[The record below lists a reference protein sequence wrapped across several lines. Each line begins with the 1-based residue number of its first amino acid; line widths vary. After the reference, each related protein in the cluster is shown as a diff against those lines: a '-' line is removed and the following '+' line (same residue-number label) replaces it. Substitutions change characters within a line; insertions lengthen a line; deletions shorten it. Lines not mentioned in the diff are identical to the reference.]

1 VILTRKRGPLTVK
14 ISKSYSWPLF
24 TAIAICLL
32 PPLLCGAARK
42 QVPKPKL
49 RVAADGLP
57 SGHDTPEGA
66 ACDLARSFIN
76 RDEKL
81 FSSTSIRL
89 FASGNGPE
97 AYAKFLQATVQ
108 SIKAEAAKKEPSPQ
122 GPKSIGKVFAARHLS
137 KSGPVSYGY
146 AAFGFGDIMF
156 VDIGV
161 YLHNGE
167 RAMNRTLVIKDRD
180 GKWYV
185 HPDPSASPLLSD
197 GLNEEKASVLDLTDV
212 YELAR

>member
-1 VILTRKRGPLTVK
+1 MKRPQ
-14 ISKSYSWPLF
+14 SKPWMLLMTLAVCAFLSLF
-24 TAIAICLL
+24 SV
-32 PPLLCGAARK
+32 AAGK
-42 QVPKPKL
+42 ETTKPKL

-57 SGHDTPEGA
+57 TGHDTPEGA

-89 FASGNGPE
+89 YGGGKGRE
-97 AYAKFLQATVQ
+97 AYSKFLQETAEG
-108 SIKAEAAKKEPSPQ
+108 IKAEAAKKEPSPQ
-122 GPKSIGKVFAARHLS
+122 GPRSIGKVFAARHLS

-146 AAFGFGDIMF
+146 SAFGFEDIMF

-185 HPDPSASPLLSD
+185 HPDPFASPLLSD
-197 GLNEEKASVLDLTDV
+197 GLNQEKTSLEDLTDV
-212 YELAR
+212 YELEGQKP

>member
-1 VILTRKRGPLTVK
+1 VYVK
-14 ISKSYSWPLF
+14 KPQSFFWPLLV
-24 TAIAICLL
+24 ALAICIL
-32 PPLLCGAARK
+32 PLLLCGAAGR
-42 QVPKPKL
+42 QTTKPKL
-49 RVAADGLP
+49 KVAADGLP
-57 SGHDTPEGA
+57 TGHDTPEGA

-76 RDEKL
+76 RDERL

-89 FASGNGPE
+89 YGGGNGRE
-97 AYAKFLQATVQ
+97 AYAKFLQETVQ
-108 SIKAEAAKKEPSPQ
+108 NMKTEAAKKELSPQ
-122 GPKSIGKVFAARHLS
+122 GPKTIGKVFAARHLS

-146 AAFGFGDIMF
+146 AGYGFEDIMF

-185 HPDPSASPLLSD
+185 HPDPSADPLVSN
-197 GLNEEKASVLDLTDV
+197 GLNEEKASVLDLTDM
-212 YELAR
+212 YELEGPKH

>member
-1 VILTRKRGPLTVK
+1 VKKAHSNVWPSVIALV
-14 ISKSYSWPLF
+14 ISMFPTLPCSAAGRQ
-24 TAIAICLL
+24 TA
-32 PPLLCGAARK
+32 
-42 QVPKPKL
+42 KPKL
-49 RVAADGLP
+49 EVAADGLP
-57 SGHDTPEGA
+57 SGHNTPEGA

-76 RDEKL
+76 RDARL

-89 FASGNGPE
+89 YAGGTGPK
-97 AYAKFLQATVQ
+97 AYAQFLQETVQ
-108 SIKAEAAKKEPSPQ
+108 RIKAEAAKKDPSPQ

-146 AAFGFGDIMF
+146 TAFGFEDIMF

-167 RAMNRTLVIKDRD
+167 RAINRTLVIKDRD

-185 HPDPSASPLLSD
+185 HPEPSASPLLSD
-197 GLNEEKASVLDLTDV
+197 GLNEEKDSVEDLTEV
-212 YELAR
+212 YQLEEQKH

>member
-1 VILTRKRGPLTVK
+1 MKKP
-14 ISKSYSWPLF
+14 KSNSWPLLI
-24 TAIAICLL
+24 ALAICT
-32 PPLLCGAARK
+32 PLSPLSGAAGK
-42 QVPKPKL
+42 QTTRPKL
-49 RVAADGLP
+49 RVAADGFP
-57 SGHDTPEGA
+57 GGHDTPEGT

-89 FASGNGPE
+89 YGSRNGRE
-97 AYAKFLQATVQ
+97 AYAKFLQETVQ
-108 SIKAEAAKKEPSPQ
+108 RIKAEAGRHEPSPQ

-146 AAFGFGDIMF
+146 TAFGFEDIMF

-197 GLNEEKASVLDLTDV
+197 GLNEEKASVEDLTYV
-212 YELAR
+212 YELEGQKH

>member
-1 VILTRKRGPLTVK
+1 MKKPQSPG
-14 ISKSYSWPLF
+14 WPSRIALVVLF
-24 TAIAICLL
+24 
-32 PPLLCGAARK
+32 PVLLCGAVGR
-42 QVPKPKL
+42 QSTKPKL
-49 RVAADGLP
+49 KAAADGLP

-66 ACDLARSFIN
+66 ACDLARVFIN

-81 FSSTSIRL
+81 FFSTSIRL
-89 FASGNGPE
+89 YGGGHGRE
-97 AYAKFLQATVQ
+97 AYAKFLQATAQ
-108 SIKAEAAKKEPSPQ
+108 SIKAEAAKKDPSPQ

-146 AAFGFGDIMF
+146 ASNGFEDIMF

-161 YLHNGE
+161 CLHNGE

-185 HPDPSASPLLSD
+185 HPDPSADPLLSN

-212 YELAR
+212 YELEAPAH